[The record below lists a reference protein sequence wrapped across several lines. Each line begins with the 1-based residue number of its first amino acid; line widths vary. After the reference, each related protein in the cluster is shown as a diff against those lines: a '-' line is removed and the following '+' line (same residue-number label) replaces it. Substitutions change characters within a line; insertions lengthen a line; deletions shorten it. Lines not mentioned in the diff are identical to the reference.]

1 MHRSRNASNSAS
13 VPLSSVS
20 TIWPTR
26 ALIASPPCCAAAGMI
41 AQAKSAPT
49 AITNRRARPN
59 CQPAIGGLPVLTS
72 GTRLHLRGR
81 VKPAA
86 ARNSL
91 AKQGQYLTQPVA
103 HPCTCDGGGNG
114 HADFEDHG
122 ENDVGHRLAP
132 IAPQDIALMRN
143 SEENDQAGADRGSR
157 PWRASEADAGR
168 CEYEEGVDHAT
179 GSIRPQRA

>member
-132 IAPQDIALMRN
+132 IAPPAHGAPPKPTQAAANMRRALITPPVLSDL
-143 SEENDQAGADRGSR
+143 SEPEYELWRHRCPGSR
-157 PWRASEADAGR
+157 
-168 CEYEEGVDHAT
+168 
-179 GSIRPQRA
+179 QN

>member
-122 ENDVGHRLAP
+122 END
-132 IAPQDIALMRN
+132 
-143 SEENDQAGADRGSR
+143 QAGADRGSR